1 MNGWYGSMWAQQIA
15 DLGCLD
21 LGLDEVILESYV
33 SRFVIMTS
41 GHNDMYTAVGD
52 SNRFEG
58 GSR

>member
-1 MNGWYGSMWAQQIA
+1 MWAQQIA

>member
-1 MNGWYGSMWAQQIA
+1 MWARQIA

-21 LGLDEVILESYV
+21 LVLGDVIVESYV

-41 GHNDMYTAVGD
+41 GHNDIMYTAVAH
-52 SNRFEG
+52 SSRFEG

>member
-1 MNGWYGSMWAQQIA
+1 MWARQIA
-15 DLGCLD
+15 DLGCFDLVLD
-21 LGLDEVILESYV
+21 DVIVESYV

-41 GHNDMYTAVGD
+41 GHNMYTAVGD